1 MNPTAIY
8 SKSGKGVQEASGKTS
23 QLSRADRAILSAF
36 DGRLTLADVSERV
49 GKPFDAKFE
58 QIVTQLEKD
67 GFIREVSSGASAP
80 AAKPAAA
87 KPAPAAAP
95 AKPAAAKGEDLDFTI
110 AIPASPTPKAPPKAA
125 TMAPAAAARAET
137 EKKAQEDNMTRARR
151 EAEERQQKERDK
163 IKAEAE
169 AKLRVETEAKM
180 RSEAAQKAKADA
192 EKAKKDAEDK
202 IRAEAEAKVKAAR
215 EAAVKAALEAER
227 KVKEEAERIR
237 REAEEKARKEAAE
250 LQRKLDEERRAREEA
265 ERARQEA
272 ERKVR
277 EEAERV
283 RKEAEEKARR
293 EAAEL
298 QRKLDEE
305 RRAREEAERRAREE
319 AERAK
324 KEAERARQEAERAK
338 QEAERAAREEAER
351 ARKEAER
358 AAREEAEREKKEA
371 ERSKKEADRAARE
384 DAEREARES
393 AERSRREDEERRTE
407 SDRAAEEADRL
418 ARELVEAQAAQVRE
432 QEAAKPKAPAAKAGG
447 GFDSLLADLD
457 SFSDREDEDKKAKE
471 EADKKAKE
479 EKARRQ
485 REDAEAKAREQA
497 ENKKREAEERQRK
510 EEQERAKEEAK
521 RKAREEEEAR
531 ERKEEEERKAEEKKR
546 KRREEALAKEASSE
560 KSADIGVSD
569 DDLDMDDV
577 KADEQAVSK
586 ESRKAARE
594 REREAKER
602 EKEARERARERER
615 EAKRASATPAAPP
628 VGGYRPLRRKRSW
641 GKPIALTL
649 FVLLAAGLGALHLM
663 PINTEEYDKA
673 ASEAIGKPVRIGVA
687 YLSLY
692 NGVVLKLQNIQIGE
706 TRIAS
711 GRAYP
716 EIGSLFNEKKTFS
729 RIELDGVTLPQ
740 AGIGEAL
747 NVQLRND
754 KFYVARL
761 IVRQLKLSGAL
772 PVPPLD
778 TEVTV
783 GPQGSVALIE
793 VRGPDSLAARL
804 TPAGTDIT
812 FEATASGFTIPF
824 LPDVTLSTF
833 AMKGRATRDA
843 ARIESWGG
851 ATMGGAVNG
860 SANVKWA
867 GNNWNVDGTMTLR
880 GINAAVFAP
889 ALLSEGNAEGTARFS
904 MSDPDPS
911 KFKDRGRVEGTFSVN
926 KGVLGSFDL
935 SRAILTGGRQATGR
949 TPFTEMNG
957 SGVFDRGTVALRN
970 VTFGA
975 GAMNATANADISPE
989 GALSGRIVAD
999 IRTAAQNLRATI
1011 NVGGTVGEPQVK

>member
-36 DGRLTLADVSERV
+36 DGRLTVADVAERV
-49 GKPFDAKFE
+49 GKPFDAKF
-58 QIVTQLEKD
+58 QQVITQLDKD
-67 GFIREVSSGASAP
+67 GFIREVSSGATPAP
-80 AAKPAAA
+80 AKPAAAAA

-95 AKPAAAKGEDLDFTI
+95 AKPAAKGEDLDFTI
-110 AIPASPTPKAPPKAA
+110 AIPASPTPKAPAKAA

-163 IKAEAE
+163 VKAEME
-169 AKLRVETEAKM
+169 AKLRAETEVKM

-202 IRAEAEAKVKAAR
+202 IRAEADAKVKAAR
-215 EAAVKAALEAER
+215 EAAVKAAFEAER
-227 KVKEEAERIR
+227 KAKEEADRIR

-277 EEAERV
+277 EEAERA

-319 AERAK
+319 AERAR

-351 ARKEAER
+351 ARKETER
-358 AAREEAEREKKEA
+358 AAREEAERTRKDA
-371 ERSKKEADRAARE
+371 EREARE
-384 DAEREARES
+384 GAEREARES
-393 AERSRREDEERRTE
+393 AERSSREEEERRSE
-407 SDRAAEEADRL
+407 SARASEEAERL
-418 ARELVEAQAAQVRE
+418 ARELVEAQAE
-432 QEAAKPKAPAAKAGG
+432 QARQQETAKPKAPAAQAGG
-447 GFDSLLADLD
+447 GSFDSLLADLD

-510 EEQERAKEEAK
+510 EEAERAKDEAK
-521 RKAREEEEAR
+521 RKAREEEEER

-546 KRREEALAKEASSE
+546 KRREEALAKEAASE
-560 KSADIGVSD
+560 KSTDIGVSD

-615 EAKRASATPAAPP
+615 EAKRAAAGPAVAP
-628 VGGYRPLRRKRSW
+628 VGGYRPLRRKSSW

-649 FVLLAAGLGALHLM
+649 FVLLAAGIGALHLM
-663 PINTEEYDKA
+663 PINTQDYEKA

-692 NGVVLKLQNIQIGE
+692 NGVVLKMQNIQVGE
-706 TRIAS
+706 ARIAT

-716 EIGSLFNEKKTFS
+716 EIGSLFNDKKTFS

-747 NVQLRND
+747 GVQLRSD
-754 KFYVARL
+754 KFFVGR
-761 IVRQLKLSGAL
+761 IVMQQLKLSGSL

-793 VRGPDSLAARL
+793 ARGPDNLAAKL
-804 TPAGTDIT
+804 TPVGTDIV

-833 AMKGRATRDA
+833 AMKGRATHDA

-867 GNNWNVDGTMTLR
+867 GNTWNLDGTMTLR

-911 KFKDRGRVEGTFSVN
+911 KFKDRGRVEGTFSLN